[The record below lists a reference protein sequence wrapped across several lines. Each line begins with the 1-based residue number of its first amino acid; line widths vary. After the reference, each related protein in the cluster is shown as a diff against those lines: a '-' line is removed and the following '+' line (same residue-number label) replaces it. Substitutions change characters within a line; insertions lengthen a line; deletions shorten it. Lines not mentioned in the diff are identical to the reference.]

1 MKFQTNNHL
10 TMPSTAVIITIA
22 LIVAAVAYLYF
33 AARKLKNMPDVPEN
47 KNIVIL
53 DSGNFQHQLKNG
65 IALVDFWASWC
76 MPCKMMA
83 PILNEVAT
91 EVDGK
96 AKICKVDVQQYQD
109 ISAKFSVRNI
119 PTLILFKNG
128 KEINRFVG
136 VKTKDFLLKEIN
148 KVQ

>member
-1 MKFQTNNHL
+1 
-10 TMPSTAVIITIA
+10 MPSTAVIITIA
-22 LIVAAVAYLYF
+22 LIVAGIAYLYF
-33 AARKLKNMPDVPEN
+33 TARRLKNMPDVPEN
-47 KNIVIL
+47 LNIVTL
-53 DSGNFQHQLKNG
+53 DSNNYQHQLKNG

-83 PILNEVAT
+83 PILNEVAA
-91 EVDGK
+91 EIDGK
-96 AKICKVDVQQYQD
+96 AKICKLDVEQYQD
-109 ISAKFSVRNI
+109 VSAKFSVRNI

-148 KVQ
+148 KVY

>member
-1 MKFQTNNHL
+1 
-10 TMPSTAVIITIA
+10 MPSTAVIITIA
-22 LIVAAVAYLYF
+22 LIVAGIAYLYF
-33 AARKLKNMPDVPEN
+33 AARRLKNMPDVPEN
-47 KNIVIL
+47 LNIVTL
-53 DSGNFQHQLKNG
+53 DSSNYQHQLKNG

-83 PILNEVAT
+83 PILNEVAA
-91 EVDGK
+91 EIDGK

-109 ISAKFSVRNI
+109 VSAKFSVRNI

-136 VKTKDFLLKEIN
+136 VKTKDFLLKEIK

>member
-1 MKFQTNNHL
+1 
-10 TMPSTAVIITIA
+10 MPSTAVIITMTLVI
-22 LIVAAVAYLYF
+22 AAVAYLYF

-53 DSGNFQHQLKNG
+53 DSSNFQYQLQSG

-83 PILNEVAT
+83 PILNEVAA
-91 EVDGK
+91 EAGGK
-96 AKICKVDVQQYQD
+96 VKICKVDVQQYQD

-136 VKTKDFLLKEIN
+136 VKTKQFLQNEIN

>member
-1 MKFQTNNHL
+1 MT
-10 TMPSTAVIITIA
+10 STAVIITIA
-22 LIVAAVAYLYF
+22 LILTAVSYLYF
-33 AARKLKNMPDVPEN
+33 TARKLKNMPDVPEN

-53 DSGNFQHQLKNG
+53 DSGNYQHQLKSG

-83 PILNEVAT
+83 PILNDLAAEI
-91 EVDGK
+91 DGK
-96 AKICKVDVQQYQD
+96 AKICKVDVQEHQD

-136 VKTKDFLLKEIN
+136 VKSKDFLMKEIN

>member
-1 MKFQTNNHL
+1 MS
-10 TMPSTAVIITIA
+10 STALIITFSI
-22 LIVAAVAYLYF
+22 IVAAIAYLYF

-53 DSGNFQHQLKNG
+53 DSANYQHQLKSG

-83 PILNEVAT
+83 PILNDLASDI
-91 EVDGK
+91 DGK
-96 AKICKVDVQQYQD
+96 AKICKVDVQEHQD

-136 VKTKDFLLKEIN
+136 VKMKDFLMKEIS

>member
-1 MKFQTNNHL
+1 
-10 TMPSTAVIITIA
+10 MPSTAVIIALTLVIA
-22 LIVAAVAYLYF
+22 TVAYLYF

-47 KNIVIL
+47 KDIVIL
-53 DSGNFQHQLKNG
+53 DSSNFQHQLKSG

-83 PILNEVAT
+83 PILNEVAA
-91 EVDGK
+91 EADGK
-96 AKICKVDVQQYQD
+96 VKICKVDVQQYQD

-136 VKTKDFLLKEIN
+136 VKTKQFLQNEIN

>member
-1 MKFQTNNHL
+1 
-10 TMPSTAVIITIA
+10 MPSTAIIITIA
-22 LIVAAVAYLYF
+22 LIIAAVGYLYF

-47 KNIVIL
+47 KNILIL
-53 DSGNFQHQLKNG
+53 DSGNYQHQLKSG
-65 IALVDFWASWC
+65 IVLVDFWASWC

-83 PILNEVAT
+83 PILNEVAA

-148 KVQ
+148 KTQ